1 MKINKILAALAL
13 SAGFLAVSCED
24 QPTAFVQADGVP
36 TVHYVR
42 YADRDIMIEQAYME
56 ETICIV
62 GDNLRSVN
70 QLWFNDQQALL
81 NTSYMTANTIVV
93 GVPKEIAKV
102 QTDKMYLITAAKD
115 TVTYDFKV
123 LAPAPIIRSM
133 SCEARKPGE
142 VVTIY
147 GDYFTEPLILEF
159 PNAEVTDFKSI
170 EKTAITFTI
179 PEGALSGKIKVTTAS
194 GTGQSPFKYMDFS
207 GLIAD
212 FDGGDGG
219 VSTTG
224 VVPQGWNIAATYSS
238 EGGIDGQYVIL
249 GDGST
254 VLDATAAWNEVY
266 KLPFWCGNWKGD
278 PMSITAGAGIPICN
292 LVDMTNFK
300 NMAVKFELN
309 IPKENPWS
317 SGAMQLVFTNA
328 DRCANDSWQNNTYIH
343 TSATEGGLD
352 LCRGFYRPWTETGSF
367 HTDGEW
373 ITVTVPISEF
383 TYNADGTPGAVPLEK
398 PEDFA
403 SFILWPWDG
412 GVAGTAC
419 TPIFKIDNIRV
430 AVVK

>member
-1 MKINKILAALAL
+1 MKINKILAALAI

-42 YADRDIMIEQAYME
+42 YVDRDIMIDQAYME
-56 ETICIV
+56 EVICIV

-70 QLWFNDQQALL
+70 QLWFNDQQAIL

-93 GVPKEIAKV
+93 GVPKEIAVEK
-102 QTDKMYLITAAKD
+102 TDKMYLITAAKD

-123 LAPAPIIRSM
+123 LAPAPVIKSM

-147 GDYFTEPLILEF
+147 GDYFIEPLTMEF

-179 PEGALSGKIKVTTAS
+179 PDGALSGKIKVTTSS
-194 GTGQSPFKYMDFS
+194 GVGQSPFKYMDFS
-207 GLIAD
+207 GLITD
-212 FDGGDGG
+212 FDG
-219 VSTTG
+219 TTD

-249 GDGST
+249 GPAT
-254 VLDATAAWNEVY
+254 LDESGAWEEKY
-266 KLPFWCGNWKGD
+266 KLPFWCGNWNGD
-278 PMSITAGAGIPICN
+278 PMSITAGPGIPICN
-292 LVDMTNFK
+292 FIDMTNFK

-328 DRCANDSWQNNTYIH
+328 ERCANDSWQNNTYIH

-352 LCRGFYRPWTETGSF
+352 LCRGLYRPWTETGSF
-367 HTDGEW
+367 HTNGEW

-383 TYNADGTPGAVPLEK
+383 TYNADGTPGAVPLSS

-403 SFILWPWDG
+403 SFILWPWSG
-412 GVAGTAC
+412 GVNGVAC
-419 TPIFKIDNIRV
+419 SPIFKIDNIRV
-430 AVVK
+430 ATIK

>member
-56 ETICIV
+56 ETVCIV

-70 QLWFNDQQALL
+70 QLWFNDQQAIL
-81 NTSYMTANTIVV
+81 NTSYMTANTIVASI
-93 GVPKEIAKV
+93 PKTMAVV

-115 TVTYDFKV
+115 TVEYDFKV
-123 LAPAPIIRSM
+123 LAPAPIIKSM
-133 SCEARKPGE
+133 SCEVRKPGE

-147 GDYFTEPLILEF
+147 GDYFTEPLTLEF

-170 EKTAITFTI
+170 SKTEITFTI
-179 PEGALSGKIKVTTAS
+179 PEGALPGKIKVTTAS
-194 GTGQSPFKYMDFS
+194 GTGQSPFKYQDFS
-207 GLIAD
+207 GLITD
-212 FDGGDGG
+212 FDG
-219 VSTTG
+219 TTD
-224 VVPQGWNIAATYSS
+224 VVPQGWNISATYSS

-249 GDGST
+249 GDGTT
-254 VLDATAAWNEVY
+254 VLDKAGAWNEPY
-266 KLPFWCGNWKGD
+266 KLPFWCGNWNGD
-278 PMSITAGAGIPICN
+278 PMSITAGPGIPLCN
-292 LVDMTNFK
+292 FIDFTNFK

-309 IPKENPWS
+309 IPKDNPWS
-317 SGAMQLVFTNA
+317 SGAMQLVFVSA
-328 DRCANDSWQNNTYIH
+328 ARCANDSWQNNTYIH
-343 TSATEGGLD
+343 TSADGGLD
-352 LCRGFYRPWTETGSF
+352 LCRGLYRPWTATGSF
-367 HTDGEW
+367 DTNGEW
-373 ITVTVPISEF
+373 ITVTVPFSEF
-383 TYNADGTPGAVPLEK
+383 TYNADGTPGAIPLSG

-403 SFILWPWDG
+403 SFILWPWSG
-412 GVAGTAC
+412 GVEGADC

>member
-1 MKINKILAALAL
+1 MKINRILAALAL

-24 QPTAFVQADGVP
+24 SPTAFVPADGVP

-42 YADRDIMIEQAYME
+42 YADQDVLIEQAYME

-70 QLWFNDQQALL
+70 QLWFNDQQAVL

-93 GVPKEIAKV
+93 GVPKEMAKV

-133 SCEARKPGE
+133 SCEVRKPGE

-147 GDYFTEPLILEF
+147 GDYFTEPLTISF
-159 PNAEVTDFKSI
+159 PGADVTDFKSI
-170 EKTAITFTI
+170 EKTAVTFTI
-179 PEGALSGKIKVTTAS
+179 PDGALTGKIKITTDS
-194 GTGQSPFKYMDFS
+194 GTAQSPFRYNDLS
-207 GLIAD
+207 GLITN
-212 FDGGDGG
+212 FDGATD
-219 VSTTG
+219 

-238 EGGIDGQYVIL
+238 EGGIDGQYVVL
-249 GDGST
+249 GPGT
-254 VLDATAAWNEVY
+254 LDAAAAWNEVY
-266 KLPFWCGNWKGD
+266 KLPFWCGNWNGD
-278 PMSITAGAGIPICN
+278 PMSITAGPGIPICN
-292 LVDMTNFK
+292 FIDMTNFS

-317 SGAMQLVFTNA
+317 SGAMQLVFTSA
-328 DRCANDSWQNNTYIH
+328 EVCANDAWQNNTYIH

-352 LCRGFYRPWTETGSF
+352 LCRGLYRPWEATGSF
-367 HTDGEW
+367 DTNGEW
-373 ITVTVPISEF
+373 ITVTVPIAEF
-383 TYNADGTPGAVPLEK
+383 TYNADGTPGKVPLTK

-412 GVAGTAC
+412 GVAGTEC
-419 TPIFKIDNIRV
+419 SPIFKIDNIRV
-430 AVVK
+430 ATIK

>member
-1 MKINKILAALAL
+1 MKINKLFAALAL

-36 TVHYVR
+36 AVQYVR
-42 YADRDIMIEQAYME
+42 YADRDVIIEQAYME

-70 QLWFNDQQALL
+70 QLWFNDQQAVL
-81 NTSYMTANTIVV
+81 NTSFMTANTIIV
-93 GVPKEIAKV
+93 GVPKEMAKE

-147 GDYFTEPLILEF
+147 GDYFTEPLTLEF

-179 PEGALSGKIKVTTAS
+179 PEGALTGKIKVTTAS
-194 GTGQSPFKYMDFS
+194 GTGQSPFKYNDFS
-207 GLIAD
+207 GLFAD
-212 FDGGDGG
+212 FDGGEGG

-224 VVPQGWNIAATYSS
+224 LVPQGWNIAATYSS
-238 EGGIDGQYVIL
+238 EGGIDGNYVIL

-254 VLDATAAWNEVY
+254 VLDAPAAWNEVY
-266 KLPFWCGNWKGD
+266 KLPFWCGNWNGD

-317 SGAMQLVFTNA
+317 SGAMQLVFTSA
-328 DRCANDSWQNNTYIH
+328 EVCANDSWQNNTYIH

-352 LCRGFYRPWTETGSF
+352 LCRGLYRPWEGTGSF
-367 HTDGEW
+367 HTNGEW

-383 TYNADGTPGAVPLEK
+383 TYNADGTPGKVPLSK

-403 SFILWPWDG
+403 SFILWPWSG
-412 GVAGTAC
+412 GVEGTAC

-430 AVVK
+430 ATVK